1 MGEVAVMTGMTY
13 ETGKFSADI
22 APTTQEQINAFGA
35 LMGTYGRIH
44 TDPDYAATTPL
55 KGVIVQGMLVLAPLH
70 EVMRRIFGAERWL
83 TGAEVESKIVS
94 SARPGEGGRISV
106 EVTEN
111 DATKAA
117 GTFTISKPD
126 GSPVIVGT
134 FALGQ
139 A

>member
-1 MGEVAVMTGMTY
+1 MVMTKITY
-13 ETGKFSADI
+13 ETGKFTADI

-44 TDPDYAATTPL
+44 TDPEYAKTTPL
-55 KGVIVQGMLVLAPLH
+55 KGVITQGMLVLAPLH
-70 EVMRRIFGAERWL
+70 DVMSRIFGTERWL
-83 TGAEVESKIVS
+83 TGAQVESKIVA

-106 EVTEN
+106 DIAEN
-111 DATKAA
+111 SAA
-117 GTFTISKPD
+117 GATGSFTISKPD